1 MAPTESTA
9 ETPEPDGAALVTGA
23 TGTVGSVVAAELTE
37 RDEPV
42 KAATRDPEGADLAAG
57 TTPTEFDFDRP
68 ETWGPALSGVDRLFV
83 VRPPTATRVGQS
95 LLPFLDAAERT
106 GVEHAV
112 VLSVLG
118 AERNPLLPHRRVERH
133 VERSGMAHTH
143 LRASF
148 FMQNFAEVHLA
159 DVRDGRIVVPAGDG
173 ETSFVDARDVGAVGA
188 AALAEPGHR
197 GRAYD
202 LTGPEALDYRA
213 AAAVFAAVLGVV
225 FVAIAVGFSAAAATQ
240 RQALIGGVGIY
251 VLFVLLWGAVT
262 GQFLGAASGLIDPLP
277 ATQRQ
282 VSVFLQVANPTTGVE
297 LLSNSF
303 LRNQLLSGEAVNQ
316 QISAVSMLVFWTIA
330 PPLVGLWKFDTDDL

>member
-213 AAAVFAAVLGVV
+213 AAAVFAAVLGRPVRYV
-225 FVAIAVGFSAAAATQ
+225 DPSIPAFLRHELGRGRSLGFALTMTGIYTTARLGLAGRVTDDVERALERPPRDLATFVADHAD
-240 RQALIGGVGIY
+240 
-251 VLFVLLWGAVT
+251 LFG
-262 GQFLGAASGLIDPLP
+262 PE
-277 ATQRQ
+277 R
-282 VSVFLQVANPTTGVE
+282 
-297 LLSNSF
+297 
-303 LRNQLLSGEAVNQ
+303 
-316 QISAVSMLVFWTIA
+316 
-330 PPLVGLWKFDTDDL
+330 